1 MLYSIYVENARMCL
15 WVNDMKRILTYCI
28 SAVAALLFCVVTI
41 AAADPIRVG
50 LFFGNDALPTAN
62 LANEVGSG
70 YRFGFFDANDDFFQV
85 GETPRERITVCKDR
99 NIYLSGGSFYEENP
113 GEGTTL
119 IGAYHLQLSTV
130 FQTFG
135 EAADE
140 AKNYPY
146 GFPAYIDGAYRVR
159 FEFYSTAE
167 NAAADA
173 VNYYDSFVV
182 GGSSTCYTVVDSTT
196 GNILFEFDYH
206 DSHCLGIMPDLT
218 GASSPETWFK
228 GYLYNGG
235 FEYNRR
241 LGNDITVV
249 NVVSE
254 NDYLCGV
261 LPQEFVC
268 SGGIESLKAAAVAA
282 RTFARQQS
290 KHRSLGFDVCTTTN
304 CQVYRGVYKRDY
316 ASQIRRAVEETEG
329 VKIYYNGSLIQAV
342 YHAASGGKLESAYNT
357 WQYGYPYLIAQEDP
371 YESSISFNSKN
382 WSYTVTSDQIRT
394 MLERNGYHLSAI
406 RSMETTKRT
415 EIGNVDQ
422 VVITDYLGGKVTF
435 SHDNV
440 RVLNGI
446 AGVGYFSRNFSIVA
460 NYVDE
465 AYLISYAPLTVQTD
479 AGQLQEDTVRVL
491 TARGEGSVN
500 STDATVLTDSGTKSL
515 KDDVIRTVKDGYNPI
530 SWTLVGSG
538 YGHNVGLSQW
548 GAYAMAAQ
556 GKSYEEILAFYYP
569 GTTLR

>member
-1 MLYSIYVENARMCL
+1 MIYSVYVENTRMCL
-15 WVNDMKRILTYCI
+15 WVNAMKRLLSLIL
-28 SAVAALLFCVVTI
+28 SALTALVLCVLAI

-50 LFFGNDALPTAN
+50 LYFGNDALPTAN

-70 YRFGFFDANDDFFQV
+70 YQFGYYDTDDNFIDV
-85 GETPRERITVCKDR
+85 GSAASERITVCKDR
-99 NIYLSGGSFYEENP
+99 NFYFSGGSFSEQTTD
-113 GEGTTL
+113 GTL
-119 IGAYHLQLSTV
+119 IGAYHLQLNETFSN
-130 FQTFG
+130 FG
-135 EAADE
+135 EAVTA
-140 AKNYPY
+140 AAAYPY

-159 FEFYSTAE
+159 FEFYSSAE
-167 NAAADA
+167 NAASDA
-173 VNYYDSFVV
+173 VNYYDVSVV
-182 GGSSTCYTVVDSTT
+182 GNSATCYTVVNTADGT
-196 GNILFEFDYH
+196 ILFEFDCH
-206 DSHCLGIMPDLT
+206 SDHCLAILPDIT
-218 GASSPETWFK
+218 GTTSPETWFK

-268 SGGIESLKAAAVAA
+268 SGGIESLKAAACAA
-282 RTFARQQS
+282 RTFACQQT

-304 CQVYRGVYKRDY
+304 CQVYRGVYKRDH
-316 ASQIRRAVEETEG
+316 ADKIRRAVEETEG

-342 YHAASGGKLESAYNT
+342 YHASSGGKLESAYNT

-371 YESSISFNSKN
+371 YESSITFNSKN
-382 WSYTVTSDQIRT
+382 WRYTVTSDQIRT

-406 RSMETTKRT
+406 QSMDVTKRT

-422 VVITDYLGGKVTF
+422 VVITDFVGGKVSF

-440 RVLNGI
+440 RTLSGI
-446 AGVGYFSRNFSIVA
+446 SGVGYFSRNFSIVP
-460 NYVDE
+460 NYVQE
-465 AYLISYAPLTVQTD
+465 AYLTSYAPVTVQRENGTE
-479 AGQLQEDTVRVL
+479 QLETVSVIS
-491 TARGEGSVN
+491 AKGEGSVN
-500 STDATVLTDSGTKSL
+500 STDAAVLTDKGVQQL
-515 KDDVIRTVKDGYNPI
+515 KDDVVRTVKDGYNPI
-530 SWTLVGSG
+530 SWTFVGSG

-548 GAYAMAAQ
+548 GAYAMAQQ
-556 GKSYEEILAFYYP
+556 GKTYEEILAFYYP